1 MYLDATRGEYLRQ
14 LRKLRGLSLSQVA
27 KQSGISSSQL
37 SKIERGISNVSLDH
51 AFVLSYI
58 YKGSIKYL
66 ASLRQKRIQN
76 ECQ

>member
-1 MYLDATRGEYLRQ
+1 MYVDVTRGEYLRQ
-14 LRKLRGLSLSQVA
+14 LRKQMGLSLNQVA

-37 SKIERGISNVSLDH
+37 SRMERGISNVSLDH

-58 YKGSIKYL
+58 YKSSIKYL